1 MSSRLEKIT
10 PVHGMK
16 KLKDPSRSSLK
27 GDEWLDWI
35 ITSSIPATEGLVDP
49 NIFRIWKLCRK
60 GIMLHLQSDVIINET
75 RNSAKKCFIEAAKLM
90 EEFMPLEMLT
100 LCTHQIVIELDRQID
115 QTGPIKET
123 MGQWIERVCKRVV
136 EPTRRRRICN
146 SPEQTIMRG
155 VLIRFYLSCYEQ
167 EIRDISDFEPP
178 KKNSKAKILDKGDGG
193 CTLIGPYELNVE
205 EKKQF
210 LKYLEYNHNFDP
222 NAQLPNINVLK
233 FKRAN
238 YKEEYHSMEY
248 TRVRSRNSTTA
259 GIMWIMYQT
268 EYFGRIHK
276 FFKVEL
282 QQGLV
287 LRLAFVTCYIK
298 SHTRTSPLEH
308 INQENDYKTGRMV
321 DVTSLTRRVI
331 FYGPKHR
338 TAVLDVP
345 YHYSN

>member
-1 MSSRLEKIT
+1 MI
-10 PVHGMK
+10 
-16 KLKDPSRSSLK
+16 
-27 GDEWLDWI
+27 
-35 ITSSIPATEGLVDP
+35 
-49 NIFRIWKLCRK
+49 
-60 GIMLHLQSDVIINET
+60 
-75 RNSAKKCFIEAAKLM
+75 
-90 EEFMPLEMLT
+90 
-100 LCTHQIVIELDRQID
+100 
-115 QTGPIKET
+115 GP
-123 MGQWIERVCKRVV
+123 
-136 EPTRRRRICN
+136 
-146 SPEQTIMRG
+146 G
-155 VLIRFYLSCYEQ
+155 V
-167 EIRDISDFEPP
+167 
-178 KKNSKAKILDKGDGG
+178 
-193 CTLIGPYELNVE
+193 PYELNVE

-222 NAQLPNINVLK
+222 NAQVCSSFISKYHP
-233 FKRAN
+233 
-238 YKEEYHSMEY
+238 KEEYHSMEY

-259 GIMWIMYQT
+259 GIMYQT

-287 LRLAFVTCYIK
+287 LRLGFVTCYIK

-308 INQENDYKTGRMV
+308 INQENDYKTGRIV